1 MPTPLFPGVYVE
13 EIPHLPPPIARVD
26 LATTFVAGLAVRGAV
41 DRALS
46 ITSVAEAVRW
56 FGSPTADATLVRS
69 LSHYFA
75 NGGRVAQVMRLAAPD
90 ARAAHAENDDVAIA
104 AIGPGVSGNRL
115 RAHLTVDPA
124 TPSRFRLDLFDGATR
139 VERFDGLALDPADA
153 FHAPTVIAKGSTWI
167 RFAAKRTGP
176 PAEAKLEL
184 VGGTDG
190 TPMVV
195 GDAAFGARLDAC
207 FAKDG
212 PMETVDFALACV
224 PGLVD
229 AESLKRLRGVCR
241 TRQAFLIADADPGAE
256 TTLGGLDDSA
266 ADVALYAPWL
276 RAQGAIVPPSPLV
289 AGLHA
294 RTDAARGPW
303 KASAGLDATL
313 IGVDDLASPVD
324 DRRTGTLQDAGIN
337 ALRRQPDGRIVV
349 FGARTLAGV
358 HPVPFRYVPVRR
370 LQLLLARSLSAGLAW
385 TVFETNDD
393 ALWDR
398 VCAAIENFLL
408 ALWRDGA
415 LAGTKPAQAL
425 YVRCG
430 RDTMTATDIAAGRL
444 IVEVGY
450 APVKPSEF
458 VVFRIGLK
466 TAEAA

>member
-1 MPTPLFPGVYVE
+1 MPTPVYPGVYVE
-13 EIPHLPPPIARVD
+13 EVPHLPPPIARVD
-26 LATTFVAGLAVRGAV
+26 LATTFIAGLAVRGPV
-41 DRALS
+41 DRAPS
-46 ITSVAEAVRW
+46 ITSFADATRW

-75 NGGRVAQVMRLAAPD
+75 NGGRLAQVVRLAAPD
-90 ARAAHAENDDVAIA
+90 AKAAHAENDDVAIT

-115 RAHLTVDPA
+115 RAHVTPDPA
-124 TPSRFRLDLFDGATR
+124 APSRFRLELFDDATR
-139 VERFDGLALDPADA
+139 VERFDGLTIDPGDT
-153 FHAPTVIAKGSTWI
+153 FQAPTVVAKDSTWI
-167 RFAAKRTGP
+167 RLAAKRDGP

-184 VGGTDG
+184 AGGSDG

-195 GDAAFGARLDAC
+195 GDAAFGAALDAG

-212 PMETVDFALACV
+212 PMEAVDFALACV

-229 AESLKRLRGVCR
+229 AESLKRLRGLCR
-241 TRQAFLIADADPGAE
+241 TRQALLIADADPGAA
-256 TTLGGLDDSA
+256 TGPGALDDSA

-324 DRRTGTLQDAGIN
+324 DRRIGTLKDAGIN

-358 HPVPFRYVPVRR
+358 NPVPFRYVPVRR
-370 LQLLLARSLSAGLAW
+370 LQLLLGRSLSAGLAW

-393 ALWDR
+393 ALWGR
-398 VCAAIENFLL
+398 VRAAVENFLL

-415 LAGTKPAQAL
+415 LAGTKPAQAY

-444 IVEVGY
+444 IVEIGY

-458 VVFRIGLK
+458 VVFRIGLN